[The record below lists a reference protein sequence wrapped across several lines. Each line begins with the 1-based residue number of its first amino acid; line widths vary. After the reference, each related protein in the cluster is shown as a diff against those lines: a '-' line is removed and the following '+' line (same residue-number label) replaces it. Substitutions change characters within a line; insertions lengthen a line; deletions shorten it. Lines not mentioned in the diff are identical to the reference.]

1 MIILL
6 MENVT
11 RFAQPDETLEEAQ
24 EITSLEGCWR
34 YVKTNLR

>member
-1 MIILL
+1 

-11 RFAQPDETLEEAQ
+11 RFAQPDETLEKAQ
-24 EITSLEGCWR
+24 EIISLEDYWR

>member
-1 MIILL
+1 MIVLL

-24 EITSLEGCWR
+24 EIISLEGGGGM
-34 YVKTNLR
+34 